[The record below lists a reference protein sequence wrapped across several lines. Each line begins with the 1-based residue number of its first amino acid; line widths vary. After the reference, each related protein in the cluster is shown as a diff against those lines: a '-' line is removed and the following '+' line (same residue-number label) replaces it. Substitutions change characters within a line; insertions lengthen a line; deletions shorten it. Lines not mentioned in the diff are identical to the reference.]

1 MCDLKCD
8 CASTDTIYGGY
19 LPKKKTN
26 LSIDAQNCG
35 IYSYP
40 SRDHFTPIAIDP
52 NAVQCKC
59 NQPSTMLAER
69 YPPRR
74 SSDVAGF
81 SVFASRTSFFPFYLA
96 GVNGHAVG
104 IKRICADATK
114 RQDDKTTTRRMGVV
128 ARRRRDGTHIS
139 PLLDRP
145 CLCWTVVC
153 VCVCSSSRLTGKQHG
168 RDTRWVR
175 LSISVLRTFFCRKP
189 VPDPHMDEVAS
200 VQNPNWWRRCEN
212 RLRHTHPKIK
222 ARQIVVRCCGLRPAF
237 DEATNRR
244 NKGHANNCLY
254 PYLSSFLPVGRRWH
268 AGWRAALICV
278 PSTGRS
284 FRVGLRYL
292 RGSSFTITHQHSTV
306 NEE

>member
-1 MCDLKCD
+1 MCDLQCD
-8 CASTDTIYGGY
+8 CASPDTIYGGF
-19 LPKKKTN
+19 LSEKKTN
-26 LSIDAQNCG
+26 HPIEAQNCG

-145 CLCWTVVC
+145 CLCWLCVC
-153 VCVCSSSRLTGKQHG
+153 VCVLVFSLDRQAARSGHTMGTVVNIRFAHLFLPQTPTGPTHG
-168 RDTRWVR
+168 RSCIGAESELVAAVWKSFAPHAPQNKSKTNCG
-175 LSISVLRTFFCRKP
+175 SVLWT
-189 VPDPHMDEVAS
+189 
-200 VQNPNWWRRCEN
+200 
-212 RLRHTHPKIK
+212 
-222 ARQIVVRCCGLRPAF
+222 AF

-244 NKGHANNCLY
+244 DKGHANNCLY

-292 RGSSFTITHQHSTV
+292 RGSSFTIAHQHSTV